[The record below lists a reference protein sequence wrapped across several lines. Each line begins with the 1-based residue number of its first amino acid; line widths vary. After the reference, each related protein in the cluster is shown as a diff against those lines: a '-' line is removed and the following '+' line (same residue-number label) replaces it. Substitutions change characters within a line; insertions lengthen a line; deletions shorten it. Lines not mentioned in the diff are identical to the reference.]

1 MPDVLLPAHAAPMGM
16 TFYTGTDFPSG
27 YRNSAFVTLHG
38 SINRLDLAGYSLVRI
53 PFEAGRPSGPPEDF
67 LTGFVVRDDDVKEVW
82 GRPVDVVQAVDGSL
96 LVSDDAGNRIFRIH
110 YGG

>member
-1 MPDVLLPAHAAPMGM
+1 M
-16 TFYTGTDFPSG
+16 
-27 YRNSAFVTLHG
+27 
-38 SINRLDLAGYSLVRI
+38 RI

-67 LTGFVVRDDDVKEVW
+67 MTGFVVRDDDEKEVW

-96 LVSDDAGNRIFRIH
+96 LVSDDAGNRIFRIR